1 MANPCL
7 SNTFLDILYVW
18 GPPFQFCHRTRPIRI
33 REHVHKSKPF
43 RKPELKIGMHCTDLF
58 LKNWLIFKDLFVFVD
73 NQTKIS
79 TLLVHVIILAELL
92 YCVLL
97 KMTVATNYH
106 AYSSTQTSISKNM
119 MKEVRA
125 TISFLNSNYLWF
137 LPAFFPVF

>member
-1 MANPCL
+1 
-7 SNTFLDILYVW
+7 
-18 GPPFQFCHRTRPIRI
+18 
-33 REHVHKSKPF
+33 
-43 RKPELKIGMHCTDLF
+43 MHCTDLF
-58 LKNWLIFKDLFVFVD
+58 FKELAHFQGSVYVFVD

-125 TISFLNSNYLWF
+125 TISF
-137 LPAFFPVF
+137 